1 MHAVARLR
9 LAKHEFDETRERYI
23 NRAEF
28 VVQAGVG
35 AEAFFTWLAEIP
47 EHWSADLAQMLG
59 LGPERSRQPLEEF
72 IAIVFA
78 EFGDLKDEAARAD

>member
-35 AEAFFTWLAEIP
+35 LVDSDATGRGR
-47 EHWSADLAQMLG
+47 D
-59 LGPERSRQPLEEF
+59 
-72 IAIVFA
+72 
-78 EFGDLKDEAARAD
+78 D